1 MSFPLLV
8 QQSKVFSTSTSRAFH
23 GFPMDFKDH
32 PGPWRCWWTPVPW
45 RSPAPSS
52 IYGKIYVGVPP
63 QVECQPAPVKHFR
76 EIPEANGDLKMENQ
90 CLHHLVWW
98 ICSIAMICYMI
109 CHDWFSQTV
118 FWCSDQSSVLQLLL
132 FQAPNLRKTM
142 FFWMGTYWNHIVP
155 YFCHRSYNQSAW
167 QCSDGNCIKGDVCK
181 HGMVWGCRLAVL
193 PCLAGV
199 LEVCKV
205 HDIQVWSFFQTANK
219 PCGLSGKS
227 AHTQMQSA
235 VKNRLMTGWSNDT
248 RSLSLGEQNKMFW
261 EP

>member
-109 CHDWFSQTV
+109 CHDWFFPDGILV
-118 FWCSDQSSVLQLLL
+118 FRSVFSLAAVAISGAKFEEDHVFLNGNVLKPHCSIFLPSVLQSKCMAMQRRELHKGRCL
-132 FQAPNLRKTM
+132 QAWNGLRLS
-142 FFWMGTYWNHIVP
+142 FSSVALP
-155 YFCHRSYNQSAW
+155 CRSFGGLQSAW
-167 QCSDGNCIKGDVCK
+167 HSGLKFFSDSK
-181 HGMVWGCRLAVL
+181 
-193 PCLAGV
+193 
-199 LEVCKV
+199 
-205 HDIQVWSFFQTANK
+205 
-219 PCGLSGKS
+219 
-227 AHTQMQSA
+227 
-235 VKNRLMTGWSNDT
+235 
-248 RSLSLGEQNKMFW
+248 
-261 EP
+261 